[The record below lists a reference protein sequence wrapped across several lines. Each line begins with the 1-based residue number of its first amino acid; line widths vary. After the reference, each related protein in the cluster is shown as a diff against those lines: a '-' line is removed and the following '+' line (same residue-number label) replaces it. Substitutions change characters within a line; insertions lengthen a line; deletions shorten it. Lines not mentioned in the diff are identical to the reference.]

1 MGEDERY
8 RERRIAGLTV
18 RIDRHT
24 CIASENCIEL
34 AADAFEMGEDN
45 VVAFRD
51 TEPEIGRD
59 RLIEACAICPVDA
72 LTVLDEGG
80 ERLVP

>member
-1 MGEDERY
+1 MAEEARY

-34 AADAFEMGEDN
+34 APDVFGMGEDN
-45 VVAFRD
+45 IVEFRD
-51 TEPEIGRD
+51 ASSGIERD

-72 LTVLDEGG
+72 LSVLDEDG